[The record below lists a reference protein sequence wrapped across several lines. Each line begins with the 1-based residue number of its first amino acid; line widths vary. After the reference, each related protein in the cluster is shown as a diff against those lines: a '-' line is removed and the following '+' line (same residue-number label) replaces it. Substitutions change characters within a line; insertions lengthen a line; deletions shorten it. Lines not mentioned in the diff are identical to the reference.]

1 MKVNKIKIGIGSEIV
16 TLELDEGRGYDRNEI
31 TELLQS
37 KGYDTENLCWD
48 FVD

>member
-1 MKVNKIKIGIGSEIV
+1 MKVNKIKIGIGSETV
-16 TLELDEGRGYDRNEI
+16 TLELENRGYDRDEI

-37 KGYDTENLCWD
+37 EGYDTENLCWD